1 MRTLDELTDEE
12 LNTTAEVLQ
21 VLDAHAENYF
31 NESCAEEFRKRMKI
45 SESDVADLA
54 SEFNEVTA
62 PNILLMNSCGYR
74 MLLSTYVNMLIAI
87 DRKDLGDKVMTFRIK
102 E

>member
-1 MRTLDELTDEE
+1 MRTLEELTDEE
-12 LNTTAEVLQ
+12 LSITSEVLQ
-21 VLDAHAENYF
+21 IIDANAEDYF
-31 NESCAEEFRKRMKI
+31 NESCAEEFQKRMKI

-74 MLLSTYVNMLIAI
+74 MLLSTFVNVLIAME
-87 DRKDLGDKVMTFRIK
+87 RKDLGEKIMTFRMK

>member
-1 MRTLDELTDEE
+1 MRKLEELTEEE

-21 VLDAHAENYF
+21 ILDANGEDYF

-74 MLLSTYVNMLIAI
+74 MLLSTFVNVLIAM
-87 DRKDLGDKVMTFRIK
+87 DRKDLGEKIMTFRMK